1 MDLRKLRDH
10 PDSEV
15 TQLKKWSKRLN
26 DWINIRSILIFSF
39 CSILCAFAFYF
50 LWIYIHQKP
59 KEPIK
64 IYRAVEPSI
73 PLGNAHEK
81 MPANGSI
88 QGKTDTDSSSE
99 APTTSPQTEGIV
111 IEENPSTEPENET
124 SASTTQN
131 VSETPVSSKQGAKG
145 AADEQARKV
154 AERLKAKK
162 AEVDQ
167 SLVDGDTLLDQAR
180 NTINQAVP
188 ILVNHLNSLSSE
200 EQIKFLNQV
209 RSQMYS
215 ASPPELQ
222 ELMDNDPELEE
233 KTWQTFLGRLQD
245 NGFDPPN

>member
-1 MDLRKLRDH
+1 MDLRKLRDR

-15 TQLKKWSKRLN
+15 AQFKKWSKKLN
-26 DWINIRSILIFSF
+26 DRINIRSILIFCI
-39 CSILCAFAFYF
+39 CSIFCAFAFYF
-50 LWIYIHQKP
+50 LWIYTHQKP

-81 MPANGSI
+81 MPANGST
-88 QGKTDTDSSSE
+88 QGKTDTVSSSE
-99 APTTSPQTEGIV
+99 APTTSPETEGIV
-111 IEENPSTEPENET
+111 IEKNPRTEPENET

-131 VSETPVSSKQGAKG
+131 VSEAPVSSEQGAKG
-145 AADEQARKV
+145 AADEEARKV

-167 SLVDGDTLLDQAR
+167 MLADGDALLDQAR
-180 NTINQAVP
+180 NTVNRAVP

-200 EQIKFLNQV
+200 AQIKFLNQV

-215 ASPPELQ
+215 ASSPELQ

-233 KTWQTFLGRLQD
+233 KTWQTFLGRLRD

>member
-1 MDLRKLRDH
+1 MDLRKLPDH

-15 TQLKKWSKRLN
+15 AHSKKWSKKLKDR
-26 DWINIRSILIFSF
+26 INIRFIFIF
-39 CSILCAFAFYF
+39 CICSIFCAFAFYF
-50 LWIYIHQKP
+50 FRIYTHQKP

-73 PLGNAHEK
+73 PRENAHEK
-81 MPANGSI
+81 MPANGST
-88 QGKTDTDSSSE
+88 QGQTDTDSSSE
-99 APTTSPQTEGIV
+99 TPTTSPQTEGIV
-111 IEENPSTEPENET
+111 IEENPSTEPEKET

-131 VSETPVSSKQGAKG
+131 VSETPVSSEQGAKG
-145 AADEQARKV
+145 AADEEARKV
-154 AERLKAKK
+154 AEKLKAKK

-167 SLVDGDTLLDQAR
+167 SSVDGDALLDQAR

-233 KTWQTFLGRLQD
+233 KTWQTFLERLRD